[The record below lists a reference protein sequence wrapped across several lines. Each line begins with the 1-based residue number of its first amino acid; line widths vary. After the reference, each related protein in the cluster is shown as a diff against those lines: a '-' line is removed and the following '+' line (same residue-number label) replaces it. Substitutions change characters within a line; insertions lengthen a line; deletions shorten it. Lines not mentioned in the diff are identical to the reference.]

1 MDERKTT
8 VLSLTDEEFVYPGNR
23 ACSGCGL
30 NILYKIGLKA
40 IGRDAILVVPP
51 SCLTVMQGLYPI
63 TSTQLSVLNVA
74 FASTAAAASGVKA
87 ALRAQ
92 KNDHTQVVAWAGDGG
107 TSDIGIQALSG
118 AIERGED
125 FLYICYDNEG
135 YMNTGVQRSGT
146 TPQGAVTANTAINGK
161 HERSK
166 DVPAIIAAHSPAYVA
181 TCSAAFPMDFHD
193 KVKKALGMRGL
204 KYIHAHTPCPPG
216 WQMEERVAVAIG
228 RLAVSTGLWV
238 LYEIEN
244 GEMRL
249 SEPSAKLLKKPT
261 LTPVREYLAAQGR
274 FRALDDA
281 AIEKLQDEVDVKWAA
296 YRRQATSPAPST
308 EEARA
313 VRRPR

>member
-1 MDERKTT
+1 MDENKTT
-8 VLSLTDEEFVYPGNR
+8 ILNLTDEEFVHPGNR
-23 ACSGCGL
+23 ACAGCGL
-30 NILYKIGLKA
+30 NILYRIGLKA

-63 TSTQLSVLNVA
+63 TSTQLSVLNVT

-107 TSDIGIQALSG
+107 TADIGIQALSG

-146 TPQGAVTANTAINGK
+146 TPQGAVTANTSIHGK
-161 HERSK
+161 AERSK

-181 TCSAAFPMDFHD
+181 TCSAAYPMDFHD
-193 KVKKALGMRGL
+193 KIRKALRLKGL

-228 RLAVSTGLWV
+228 RLAVNTGLYV

-244 GEMRL
+244 GKMQL
-249 SEPSAKLLKKPT
+249 SEPSAKLLRKKDLP
-261 LTPVREYLAAQGR
+261 PVTEYLKAQGR
-274 FRALDDA
+274 FRLLAPEAVDT
-281 AIEKLQDEVDVKWAA
+281 LQQEVDTKWAA
-296 YRRQATSPAPST
+296 YRHQMAM
-308 EEARA
+308 
-313 VRRPR
+313 

>member
-1 MDERKTT
+1 MDENKTT
-8 VLSLTDEEFVYPGNR
+8 ILNLTDEEFVHPGNR
-23 ACSGCGL
+23 ACAGCGL
-30 NILYKIGLKA
+30 NILYRIGLKA

-63 TSTQLSVLNVA
+63 TSTQLSVLNVT
-74 FASTAAAASGVKA
+74 FASSAAAASGVKA

-107 TSDIGIQALSG
+107 TADIGIQALSG

-146 TPQGAVTANTAINGK
+146 TPQGAVTANTSIHGK
-161 HERSK
+161 AERSK

-181 TCSAAFPMDFHD
+181 TCSAAYPMDFHD
-193 KVKKALGMRGL
+193 KIRKALRLKGL

-228 RLAVSTGLWV
+228 RLAVNTGLYV

-244 GEMRL
+244 GKMQL
-249 SEPSAKLLKKPT
+249 SEPSAKLLRKKDLP
-261 LTPVREYLAAQGR
+261 PVTEYLKAQGR
-274 FRALDDA
+274 FRLLAPE
-281 AIEKLQDEVDVKWAA
+281 AIDTLQQEVDTKWAA
-296 YRRQATSPAPST
+296 YRRQMAM
-308 EEARA
+308 
-313 VRRPR
+313 

>member
-1 MDERKTT
+1 MDDRKTT
-8 VLSLTDEEFVYPGNR
+8 VLNLTDEEFVHPGNR

-30 NILYKIGLKA
+30 NILYKVGLKA

-92 KNDHTQVVAWAGDGG
+92 QNDHTQVVAWAGDGG

-146 TPQGAVTANTAINGK
+146 TPQGALTANTSIGGK

-193 KVKKALGMRGL
+193 KVRKALSLRGL

-228 RLAVSTGLWV
+228 RLAVTTGLWA

-244 GEMRL
+244 GKMTL
-249 SEPSAKLLKKPT
+249 SEPSAKLLKKT
-261 LTPVREYLAAQGR
+261 ALTPVSEYFAAQGR
-274 FRALDDA
+274 FRALSTE
-281 AIEKLQDEVDVKWAA
+281 AIEKIQQEVDAKWAT
-296 YRRQATSPAPST
+296 YRHQAMSPPPNPT
-308 EEARA
+308 ENPAE
-313 VRRPR
+313 PRH